1 VAFAFSPPLPPP
13 LPAELAGAPRLD
25 IYI

>member
-1 VAFAFSPPLPPP
+1 VVAALGPAPR
-13 LPAELAGAPRLD
+13 PAELAGAPRLD